1 MLADRLKDY
10 HIILGSV
17 SPRRREL
24 FAALGFAFDV
34 ADPDIDE
41 ECPPSVPLKENA
53 IFLAEAKAEKL
64 GGGLGSRQILITA
77 DTIVLCGDRLLPK
90 PASRDEAIE
99 FLRLLSG
106 REHLVIT
113 GVCLMTAG
121 RQRSFSVE
129 TVVAF
134 RQIAE
139 DEIEYY
145 VDNFS
150 PYDKAGGY
158 GIQEWIGYVATERI
172 EGSYFNVIGLPVSRL
187 YSELNEFVK

>member
-1 MLADRLKDY
+1 MLADKLKDY

-41 ECPPSVPLKENA
+41 NCPDTVPPKKTA
-53 IFLAEAKAEKL
+53 VYLAEAKASKL
-64 GGGLGSRQILITA
+64 GESLGSGQILITA
-77 DTIVLCGDRLLPK
+77 DTIVLCGDRMLPK
-90 PASRDEAIE
+90 PGSREEAID

-106 REHLVIT
+106 RDHLVIT
-113 GVCLMTAG
+113 GVCLRLAE

-129 TVVAF
+129 TIVTF
-134 RQIAE
+134 RKLDD
-139 DEIEYY
+139 DEIDYY
-145 VDNFS
+145 VDNYS

-158 GIQEWIGYVATERI
+158 GIQEWIGFVAAERI

-187 YSELNEFVK
+187 YRELNEFVK

>member
-1 MLADRLKDY
+1 MLADKLKDY

-34 ADPDIDE
+34 ADPAIDE
-41 ECPPSVPLKENA
+41 NCPDTVPPKETA
-53 IFLAEAKAEKL
+53 VYLAEAKSAKL
-64 GGGLGSRQILITA
+64 GEGLGSRQILITA

-90 PASRDEAIE
+90 PGSREEAVE
-99 FLRLLSG
+99 FLGLLSG

-113 GVCLMTAG
+113 GVCLRLAG

-134 RQIAE
+134 RQLDD
-139 DEIEYY
+139 DEIDYY
-145 VDNFS
+145 VDNYS
-150 PYDKAGGY
+150 PYDKAGAY

-187 YSELNEFVK
+187 YRELNEFVK

>member
-53 IFLAEAKAEKL
+53 IFLAEAKAAKL